1 MLEVEGYGDIVING
15 ETITMQNTT
24 YGEVDGGGLTTTSVT
39 DSASVTTVV
48 CEIDTSVL
56 NNGDDIYVRNV
67 SATVNYMGRAGYTL
81 GTCTVGTK
89 VLASATTNA
98 DGTVRTVKASIPR
111 FDFGTEGS
119 STSYVTFNESWTYNG
134 ASYTNTQTIRIV
146 TTYDGASTLT
156 FKLTAMVSACYGSII
171 AREIKIPQITATS
184 TMVAL
189 GHPTYIDLDIGE
201 AYNVISGK
209 TISLNNVVSMPAEL
223 PKLKVGDS
231 EITFDNTVTD
241 LKVVP
246 RYWKI

>member
-15 ETITMQNTT
+15 ETITLQNTT
-24 YGEVDGGGLTTTSVT
+24 YGEVDVGGLTTTSVT

-56 NNGDDIYVRNV
+56 INGDDIYVRNV
-67 SATVNYMGRAGYTL
+67 SATVNYKSRAGYTL

-231 EITFDNTVTD
+231 EITFDDTVTD